1 MKSGTLHLLYYNQ
14 VVIIMEENTVV
25 IREPQTFYFD
35 FDWSK
40 YVDENLKHEV
50 EFVIKSLA

>member
-1 MKSGTLHLLYYNQ
+1 
-14 VVIIMEENTVV
+14 MEENMVV